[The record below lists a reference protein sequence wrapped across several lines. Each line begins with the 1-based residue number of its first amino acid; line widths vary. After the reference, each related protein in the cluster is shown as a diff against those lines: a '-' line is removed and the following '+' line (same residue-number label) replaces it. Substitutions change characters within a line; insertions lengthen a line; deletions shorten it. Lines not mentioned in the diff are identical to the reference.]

1 MNAELCAFILYILFQ
16 MLLVFEV
23 NQEYHLMM
31 LIKFE
36 LEIYLYEAFFFVE
49 HTYFFILLFSS
60 C

>member
-1 MNAELCAFILYILFQ
+1 MQKYSLLLYIFLFP

-31 LIKFE
+31 LIEFE
-36 LEIYLYEAFFFVE
+36 LEIYLYEVFFFVE
-49 HTYFFILLFSS
+49 HYRSFPFST

>member
-1 MNAELCAFILYILFQ
+1 MNAELFPFILYFLFQ

-23 NQEYHLMM
+23 NQEHHLIM
-31 LIKFE
+31 LIEFE

-49 HTYFFILLFSS
+49 HIDLSLFLFST